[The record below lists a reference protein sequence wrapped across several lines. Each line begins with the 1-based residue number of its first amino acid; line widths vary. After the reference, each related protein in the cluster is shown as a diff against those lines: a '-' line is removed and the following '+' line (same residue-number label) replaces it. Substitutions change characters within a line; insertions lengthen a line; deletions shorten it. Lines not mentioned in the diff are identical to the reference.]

1 LVLIDFP
8 HQIPEAMKN
17 NNLNEELK
25 VEAPGILAWAI
36 RGCLEWQRGGLNP
49 PEKVLNST
57 RPYFEEQ
64 ENVRRWL
71 DECCELT
78 GNPNDKDEC
87 TLCTLCDIYRR
98 RGLCVGFHLYAAE
111 CTLRVQRVH
120 GQVRG

>member
-49 PEKVLNST
+49 PEKVLNWPGHIS
-57 RPYFEEQ
+57 RS
-64 ENVRRWL
+64 RRTFVAGWM
-71 DECCELT
+71 
-78 GNPNDKDEC
+78 N
-87 TLCTLCDIYRR
+87 
-98 RGLCVGFHLYAAE
+98 AAN
-111 CTLRVQRVH
+111 
-120 GQVRG
+120 